1 MLLKRALEVRAT
13 DRPQGPCRK
22 PTWGER
28 LMVKNSIQNVF
39 KTKSFTKQGTR
50 GEHTSAYGIRIVS
63 AFGLWLTHS
72 IRYPN
77 RITGWISG
85 PSRDHCTARR

>member
-13 DRPQGPCRK
+13 DRPQGPSRK
-22 PTWGER
+22 PTCGEWV
-28 LMVKNSIQNVF
+28 MVKNSIQNVI

-72 IRYPN
+72 NSYPN
-77 RITGWISG
+77 RMAGCISG
-85 PSRDHCTARR
+85 SSRD